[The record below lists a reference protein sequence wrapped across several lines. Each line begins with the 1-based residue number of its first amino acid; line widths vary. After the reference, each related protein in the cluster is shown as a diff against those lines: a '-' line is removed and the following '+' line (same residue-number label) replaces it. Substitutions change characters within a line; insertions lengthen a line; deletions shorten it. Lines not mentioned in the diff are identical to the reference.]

1 MSAASTTFYYDGD
14 CGMCVAFVRRVAR
27 LDRKG
32 RVEWI
37 PYQSLGEP
45 PAGEPVGAS
54 LMGARC
60 DGGEPLAGEPVGASL
75 VGARCD
81 GGEPPAGEPV
91 GASLV
96 GARAKSPSPST
107 GEGWDGGDTPPLG
120 VTLADMARAAY
131 TVSPDG
137 VVSEGFYAIRALLK
151 AIPALAPLGLFMSI
165 PGVSL
170 IGRPVYRL
178 VANNRRRISQSC
190 RIQPKDTI

>member
-1 MSAASTTFYYDGD
+1 MSAAHATFYYDGD

-54 LMGARC
+54 L
-60 DGGEPLAGEPVGASL
+60 
-75 VGARCD
+75 
-81 GGEPPAGEPV
+81 
-91 GASLV
+91 V
-96 GARAKSPSPST
+96 GARAKSPSPLT
-107 GEGWDGGDTPPLG
+107 GEGWDGGDTPPPG
-120 VTLADMARAAY
+120 VTLADMDRAAY

-178 VANNRRRISQSC
+178 VASNRRRISQSC
-190 RIQPKDTI
+190 RIQPKDII